1 METIE
6 ILEGVRR
13 LSPVLRESGIPHA
26 FGGAIAYGLYGI
38 PRSTNDWDVNIFLPE
53 SSAHEVFACLAPLGV
68 DVPESAVTA
77 VEKTGQVRLDWGG
90 KKLDLFFAYAPFHEE
105 ARQRMRDSEFEGVP
119 IWVLTAEDIIVFKV
133 IFDRPHDWRDIERIF
148 HRMGENVDLVYAV
161 DWLEFMLGEDDSR
174 IAHLKMVALGGSP
187 TR

>member
-1 METIE
+1 MEELE

-13 LSPVLRESGIPHA
+13 LSPVLRESNIPHA

-53 SSAHEVFACLAPLGV
+53 SSAGQVFACLAPLGV
-68 DVPESAVTA
+68 EVPESAIKT

-105 ARQRMRDSEFEGVP
+105 ARKRTRDSAFDGVP
-119 IWVLTAEDIIVFKV
+119 IWVLAAEDIIVFKV

-148 HRMGENVDLVYAV
+148 HRMGDKVDLGYAV
-161 DWLEFMLGEDDSR
+161 GWLATMLGEDDSR
-174 IAHLKMVALGGSP
+174 IDYLKWVAAGGTPS
-187 TR
+187 R